1 MQQSCIPSLSI
12 NKTDRRTF
20 VLIDLMRKKL
30 LFYILF
36 FAGLFGCFYAVMVYT
51 TDFEKVKLPIL
62 NTVQPFTFM
71 RQDSTMVSQADI
83 KQRVYVVEYFFT
95 TCKGICPKMNKN
107 MKLIY
112 DQFKAD
118 SSFLILSHTV
128 NPETDSIQ
136 VLSKYA
142 ETFGAQ
148 TQNWWFLT
156 GTKEALYRTARESY
170 LLDDPKNSTKNI
182 DDQFLHTQFFSLVDR
197 MGRVRGVYDGIKKDE
212 VEQLTKDIQE
222 LINE

>member
-1 MQQSCIPSLSI
+1 
-12 NKTDRRTF
+12 
-20 VLIDLMRKKL
+20 MRKKL